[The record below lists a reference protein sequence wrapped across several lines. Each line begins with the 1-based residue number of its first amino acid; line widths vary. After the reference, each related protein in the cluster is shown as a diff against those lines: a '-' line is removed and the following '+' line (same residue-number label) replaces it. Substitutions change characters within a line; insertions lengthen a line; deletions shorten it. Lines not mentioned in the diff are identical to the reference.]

1 MSSQLLKRLPS
12 CLAVSLHPQ
21 SEECTGTCHQPSG
34 RRKEEQL
41 PIYRFLCMQCSAPS
55 PSPTRVSPG
64 ILSGAWMISLLYFRY
79 ELFFLERQKHIAN
92 YIPGLGFG
100 KRKALS
106 RVRPKM
112 VKIKIYPPIS
122 SDQKD

>member
-1 MSSQLLKRLPS
+1 MSGQLLKRLPS

-21 SEECTGTCHQPSG
+21 SEECTGTCHQPRGGEKRNSYLYTG
-34 RRKEEQL
+34 SYVRNVL
-41 PIYRFLCMQCSAPS
+41 PHPPPPQGCLL
-55 PSPTRVSPG
+55 G
-64 ILSGAWMISLLYFRY
+64 NLSGAWMISLLYFRY

-92 YIPGLGFG
+92 YILGLGFG
-100 KRKALS
+100 KHKALS
-106 RVRPKM
+106 HVRPKM